1 VSGAAGHR
9 ERGGPPAPS
18 PASTAAGQAF
28 ARLVE
33 LVAALRGPDGCP
45 WDRAQTRASVT
56 PYLVEE
62 TYETVDALQAD
73 DPAAIREEL
82 GDLLFQVLFHA
93 DMAREAGDF
102 TVADVI
108 EAIQAKMVHRH
119 PHVFGDAVAET
130 PEAVL
135 ENWDAL
141 KAAEPGKQ
149 ARESVLDG
157 VPRSLPALLRAY
169 KVSKR
174 AARAGFDWDRAE
186 DVWPKVHEE
195 LDELKEALEKG
206 DLAHA
211 EDELGDVMFALVNL
225 GRKAD
230 LPAEEA
236 LTGTV
241 ERFCRRFAHMEG
253 ASGKPLEE
261 LTLGQWQDLWQ
272 AAKAAVG

>member
-1 VSGAAGHR
+1 LSGAAGHR
-9 ERGGPPAPS
+9 ERGGPP
-18 PASTAAGQAF
+18 PASGASAAAGEAF

-62 TYETVDALQAD
+62 TYETVDALAD
-73 DPAAIREEL
+73 GEPRAIREEL

-102 TVADVI
+102 AIADVI
-108 EAIQAKMVHRH
+108 EAIHAKMVHRH

-135 ENWDAL
+135 RNWDAL
-141 KAAEPGKQ
+141 KAVEPGKE
-149 ARESVLDG
+149 ARKGALDG
-157 VPRSLPALLRAY
+157 VPRSLPALLRAH

-174 AARAGFDWDRAE
+174 AAKAGFDWARTE

-195 LDELKEALEKG
+195 IGELKEALERG
-206 DLAHA
+206 DRAHA

-225 GRKAD
+225 ARKAD
-230 LPAEEA
+230 LSPEEA

-241 ERFCRRFAHMEG
+241 ERFGRRFAHMEG
-253 ASGKPLEE
+253 AAGRPLGE
-261 LTLGQWQDLWQ
+261 LDPAAWEALWR